1 MNRLTHKIKNAEL
14 RRNRVRA
21 KVSGTAKRPRLS
33 VHISNRH
40 IIGQLINDETAS
52 TLVYVSTVG
61 KKEVPAK
68 MTEKAAWVGQKSPRP
83 LKPRRYPV
91 LSSIEAAIY
100 ITVGLKFW
108 LIMHELTD
116 WSFNGF
122 KIKTQ

>member
-68 MTEKAAWVGQKSPRP
+68 MTEKAAWVGAEVAKAA
-83 LKPRRYPV
+83 KAAKI
-91 LSSIEAAIY
+91 SSVVFDRGSHLYHGRIKILADNAR
-100 ITVGLKFW
+100 TNGLEF
-108 LIMHELTD
+108 
-116 WSFNGF
+116 
-122 KIKTQ
+122 